1 MKILRNHSSVSR
13 LIHFSSSL
21 KICLICYSFVFN
33 LSCVENKKHLC
44 VIYCRSETKHF
55 SQKPELN
62 ITLILH
68 KFYPFQY
75 PVLPP
80 PLLYTFTFISFNSIL
95 LNKTL
100 QKFKIEQGIFLRM
113 KIEDFISMESNR
125 PNHLMLSVLTC
136 ICCEDISVGIVL
148 RSGLCQHSQQSTGR
162 CQSTL
167 GLVTWCRYL
176 HWSLLSTHI

>member
-1 MKILRNHSSVSR
+1 MGWRRQEHRDTCFYCFIQNITGCRVKILRNLSSVSR
-13 LIHFSSSL
+13 LIHYSSSL

-100 QKFKIEQGIFLRM
+100 HFE
-113 KIEDFISMESNR
+113 
-125 PNHLMLSVLTC
+125 LSR
-136 ICCEDISVGIVL
+136 EYS
-148 RSGLCQHSQQSTGR
+148 
-162 CQSTL
+162 
-167 GLVTWCRYL
+167 
-176 HWSLLSTHI
+176 